1 MSLSFRTLYDTL
13 SRGLFGEADAQ
24 EAPRPVIGLD
34 MLSSFLPY
42 RVYEPTTRLYLN
54 ARSMGFVL
62 NVAPLVG
69 ADERT
74 GDLLGQFFSEG
85 LPAGACVQIVH
96 WASPRIGRNIAPW
109 FLPRYARGGVYEAI
123 ARRRAA
129 CLYDLVWTSGSA
141 SAPFHAR
148 HHQILISVCVPAG
161 SATTKEE
168 LVAVRESLTGVLR
181 SLDVPVANVDPV
193 QLIAFLDDLTSPT
206 TAPQDDAIDY
216 NPLDP
221 IADQAIR
228 RDIELVVEES
238 RLCLRTERFRP
249 TGATD
254 EGAPEIGE
262 IYPDRFDVRHFGV
275 RNMPT
280 RWAPWEC
287 ARLIGDLFT
296 DKLRMPCPAATMLCL
311 VYPDQEAAS
320 ARAGMKFLRT
330 TSLSEGRSARYV
342 PKLREQAAEWREVQA
357 QMQEGRRLVRA
368 FYGVTAFSP
377 EGQGDRNERTIKSL
391 YKAAG
396 WDLADERYLQIQGLL
411 AAMPMTLGDGLGTDM
426 ERCKRMRTML
436 STTAANIA
444 PVQGEYLGGNVPHL
458 LFVGRR
464 GQPFFW
470 SPFENNAGNHNVA
483 ILGKSGSGKSV
494 LLQEMCAALCGA
506 GAKVVVIDD
515 GRSFMNSC
523 RLQGGAFIEFTL
535 ASGFCLNPFS
545 MIDADRVA
553 ADEDY
558 RLDCMAMLKSI
569 VGQMARFID
578 RLTDTERGLIDQAV
592 NQVWEAAGHA
602 GSIDGVARALT
613 DTGNPDAA
621 NLAIAMGPFL
631 SGGTYGGFF
640 NGQATL
646 KLEADFTVFEM
657 SDLATREELRSVVLT
672 AIMFMTSQAM
682 TRSPRSVKKLLL
694 IDEAWSMLKGGSM
707 SEFVETYARTA
718 RKYGGALATATQSLN
733 DFYKSG
739 GATAALEN
747 SDWMLV
753 LQQKPETIA
762 DFRKSERLDMDDRT
776 ESLIRSL
783 KRSGSEYSEVFIRG
797 PEVQALGRLVLDPYS
812 ATLFSSSP
820 DTFAAIER
828 RMAAGDTIEQALDA
842 VAFPDAPQTSSMR
855 EAQHARA

>member
-1 MSLSFRTLYDTL
+1 MSLSISHLFEAL
-13 SRGLFGEADAQ
+13 SSGIFGDAESAEGQ
-24 EAPRPVIGLD
+24 RPVLGLD

-42 RVYEPTTRLYLN
+42 RVFDPDTRLYLN
-54 ARSMGFVL
+54 ASSTGFIL
-62 NVAPLVG
+62 QAAPLVG

-85 LPAGACVQIVH
+85 LPAGACVQILH
-96 WASPRIGRNIAPW
+96 WASPRIGRVIAPW
-109 FLPRYARGGVYEAI
+109 FVPRYAQGGVYEAI
-123 ARRRAA
+123 ARYRAQSF
-129 CLYDLVWTSGSA
+129 YDLVWASGSKD
-141 SAPFHAR
+141 APFHAR
-148 HHQILISVCVPAG
+148 NHQVFISVSVPAAHAV
-161 SATTKEE
+161 SKQE
-168 LVAVRESLTGVLR
+168 LVAVRDSLTGVLR
-181 SLDVPVANVDPV
+181 SLDVPVLEVEPPA
-193 QLIAFLDDLTSPT
+193 LIALLDDLTSPT
-206 TAPQDDAIDY
+206 TAPQDDAISY

-238 RLCLRTERFRP
+238 RLRLRTERFRA
-249 TGATD
+249 TGRTAA
-254 EGAPEIGE
+254 GAPEIGE
-262 IYPDRFDVRHFGV
+262 VYPDRFDIRHFAV
-275 RNMPT
+275 RNMPS

-320 ARAGMKFLRT
+320 AKVGMKFMRS
-330 TSLSEGRSARYV
+330 TSLSESRSARYL
-342 PKLREQAAEWREVQA
+342 PRLREQASEWKHVQA
-357 QMQEGRRLVRA
+357 EMQEGRRLVRL
-368 FYGVTAFSP
+368 FYGVTSYSP
-377 EGQGDRNERTIKSL
+377 EGAGDRNERMLKSL

-396 WDLADERYLQIQGLL
+396 WDLIDERYLQIQGLL
-411 AAMPMTLGDGLGTDM
+411 AAMPLTLGDGLGADL
-426 ERCKRMRTML
+426 ERLKRMRTML

-458 LFVGRR
+458 LLIGRR

-470 SPFENNAGNHNVA
+470 SPFENAAGNHNVA

-515 GRSFMNSC
+515 GRSFMNSVK
-523 RLQGGAFIEFTL
+523 LQGGAFIEFTL

-545 MIDADRVA
+545 MIDAERVA
-553 ADEDY
+553 QDEDY
-558 RLDCMAMLKSI
+558 RLDCMAMLKAI
-569 VGQMARFID
+569 VGQMARFVE
-578 RLTDTERGLIDQAV
+578 RLNDTERGLIDEAV
-592 NQVWEAAGHA
+592 NGVWETHGRAGTIDHIAQALA
-602 GSIDGVARALT
+602 G
-613 DTGNPDAA
+613 TGNELAG
-621 NLAIAMGPFL
+621 NLAIAMRPFL

-640 NGQATL
+640 NGEATL

-672 AIMFMTSQAM
+672 AVMFMTGQAM
-682 TRSPRSVKKLLL
+682 TRTPRSVKKLLL

-707 SEFVETYARTA
+707 ADFVETYARTA

-733 DFYKSG
+733 DYYKSG

-747 SDWMLV
+747 SDWMLI

-762 DFRKSERLDMDDRT
+762 DIGKSQRLDMDQRSET
-776 ESLIRSL
+776 LIRSL
-783 KRSGSEYSEVFIRG
+783 KRNGSEYSEVFIKG
-797 PEVQALGRLVLDPYS
+797 PETQAVGRLVLDPYS

-820 DTFAAIER
+820 DTFAAIEAR
-828 RMAAGDTIEQALDA
+828 VATGEPIDAAIEA
-842 VAFPDAPQTSSMR
+842 VAFPSRTQPKKT
-855 EAQHARA
+855 EASHAGLR

>member
-1 MSLSFRTLYDTL
+1 MSLSARQLLKTL
-13 SRGLFGEADAQ
+13 SEGLFGDDEAA
-24 EAPRPVIGLD
+24 ECARPVIGLD

-42 RVYEPTTRLYLN
+42 RVFEPSTRLYLN
-54 ARSMGFVL
+54 ARSTGFVL

-74 GDLLGQFFSEG
+74 GELIGQFFSEG

-109 FLPRYARGGVYEAI
+109 FAPRYAKGGIYEVI
-123 ARRRAA
+123 ARRRVDA
-129 CLYDLVWTSGSA
+129 LYDLVWSSGSA
-141 SAPFHAR
+141 AAPFHAR
-148 HHQILISVCVPAG
+148 HHQLLVSVTIPSSAQISR
-161 SATTKEE
+161 EE
-168 LVAVRESLTGVLR
+168 LMAVRENMVGVLR
-181 SLDVPVANVDPV
+181 SLDVPAADVDPV
-193 QLIAFLDDLTSPT
+193 ELIAFLDDLTSPT
-206 TAPQDDAIDY
+206 TASGDDAISY
-216 NPLDP
+216 NPLDQ

-228 RDIELVVEES
+228 RDIEIVVEES
-238 RLCLRTERFRP
+238 RLRLRTERFRS
-249 TGATD
+249 TGRTD

-262 IYPDRFDVRHFGV
+262 VYPDRFDIRHFGV
-275 RNMPT
+275 RNMPQ
-280 RWAPWEC
+280 RWAPWDT

-296 DKLRMPCPAATMLCL
+296 DKLRFPCPAATCLCL
-311 VYPDQEAAS
+311 VYPDQEAAA
-320 ARAGMKFLRT
+320 ARAGMKFLRS

-342 PKLREQAAEWREVQA
+342 PRLAEQAAEWRQVQA

-368 FYGVTAFSP
+368 FFGVTSFSP
-377 EGQGDRNERTIKSL
+377 AGEGDKHERTIKSL

-396 WDLADERYLQIQGLL
+396 WDLACERFLQMQGLL
-411 AAMPMTLGDGLGTDM
+411 AAMPMTLGDGLGADL
-426 ERCKRMRTML
+426 ERCRRMRTML

-444 PVQGEYLGGNVPHL
+444 PLQGEYLGSNVPHL
-458 LFVGRR
+458 LFLGRR

-470 SPFENNAGNHNVA
+470 SPFENSAGNHNVA

-523 RLQGGAFIEFTL
+523 RLQGGEFIEFTL

-545 MIDADRVA
+545 MVDAARADT
-553 ADEDY
+553 DEDY

-569 VGQMARFID
+569 VGQMARYTD

-592 NQVWEAAGHA
+592 NRVWAQEGRA
-602 GSIDGVARALT
+602 GSIDAVAEAL
-613 DTGNPDAA
+613 DATGNEDAR
-621 NLAIAMGPFL
+621 NLAIALGPFRA
-631 SGGTYGGFF
+631 GGTYDGFF
-640 NGQATL
+640 NGEATL

-682 TRSPRSVKKLLL
+682 SRTPRSTKKLLL
-694 IDEAWSMLKGGSM
+694 IDEAWSMLRGGSI

-718 RKYGGALATATQSLN
+718 RKYGGAIATATQSLN
-733 DFYKSG
+733 DFYKSD

-747 SDWMLV
+747 SDWMLI

-762 DFRKSERLDMDDRT
+762 DLRKSDRLQMDDRT

-783 KRSGSEYSEVFIRG
+783 KRSGTEYSEVFIRG

-812 ATLFSSSP
+812 ATLYSSSP
-820 DTFAAIER
+820 ETYAAIEG
-828 RMAAGDTIEQALDA
+828 AVSAGASIADAIARIAEQGG
-842 VAFPDAPQTSSMR
+842 
-855 EAQHARA
+855 RA